1 MRRPVT
7 DIEYKM
13 MQSVV
18 EYVKSKGL
26 DAESAVALVLLS
38 RGDYEAERMR
48 QKLVAEPEIDFDELL
63 EWAVRNSGD

>member
-1 MRRPVT
+1 MRRPDT